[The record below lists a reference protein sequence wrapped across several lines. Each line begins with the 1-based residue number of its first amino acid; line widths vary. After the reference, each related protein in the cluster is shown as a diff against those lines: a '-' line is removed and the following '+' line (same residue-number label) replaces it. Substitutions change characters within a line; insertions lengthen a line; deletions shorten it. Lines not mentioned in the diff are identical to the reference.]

1 MDENIIIFLGLVWFV
16 INRLYINSCIQED
29 RELQKGLA
37 KISDSLNV
45 NENILIPSMSRN
57 TRSMFGLG
65 IASIGILI
73 GLLLMYRTLAN
84 QATVANEL
92 TPTRPSENAVNQ
104 INNPPSSSFFQANNT
119 SRDTLIPEQNNTVE
133 QKSNSPK

>member
-1 MDENIIIFLGLVWFV
+1 MDENIIIFFGLVWFV

-45 NENILIPSMSRN
+45 NENILIPGMSRN

-73 GLLLMYRTLAN
+73 GLFLMYRTLAN
-84 QATVANEL
+84 QATVANEV

-119 SRDTLIPEQNNTVE
+119 SKDTLIAEEKKSEE
-133 QKSNSPK
+133 QKINYPK

>member
-16 INRLYINSCIQED
+16 INRLYIHSCIQED

-45 NENILIPSMSRN
+45 NENILTPSMSRN

-65 IASIGILI
+65 IASIGIFI
-73 GLLLMYRTLAN
+73 GLLLMYRTLAI
-84 QATVANEL
+84 QATVANEAA
-92 TPTRPSENAVNQ
+92 PARPSENAVNQ
-104 INNPPSSSFFQANNT
+104 INNPTSPSFFQAHNSPGDTVTPELNNT
-119 SRDTLIPEQNNTVE
+119 EESKTNA
-133 QKSNSPK
+133 PK